1 MKKLIFLDLKR
12 LQLDYERLCTVHD
25 LVEKCNGK
33 FYFDKEIE
41 SFMSELSKNIL
52 NLVCKKQGEIG
63 RMQTQFLKYDTKT
76 NRFV

>member
-41 SFMSELSKNIL
+41 SFMSELSENVL
-52 NLVCKKQGEIG
+52 NLAIQKQKELVK
-63 RMQTQFLKYDTKT
+63 MHKEFLKEEKHGRT
-76 NRFV
+76 